1 MATTKKISEL
11 DELTAPAADDD
22 VEIRDVSDNVP
33 VATGKNK
40 RMKWLTMVTKM
51 FASRFGADAGSTD
64 TYVVTL
70 DPVPL
75 GYVTGEHYRFKA
87 NTANTGACTV
97 NFNSLGAKTI
107 KKAAGGITTDLDTND
122 IRAGQWVDLVYDGTN
137 MQMQSLLGNA
147 PSGGSGGIGDVAG
160 PSSATDNAIARFDS
174 TTGKLIQNSVVII
187 SDAGAI
193 TVPEIAAPSTPA
205 AGTVHIYAKSD
216 KHLYIK
222 DSTGT
227 ETDLTA
233 TSGGSIAP
241 LFVERANEVAQRN
254 GTTPQNLYIYK
265 STDGGSNW
273 SRLNIGWD
281 GLNNLQVQSENN
293 GTGTLYPLN
302 FRYGPTR
309 RVTYSGS
316 DFSPDSNNVT
326 ALGTGLNRWS
336 EIRAVNVVAQT
347 GLNIEGGTTITDA
360 GASFGGVVKFG
371 STITGPGTWTGG
383 NGTPLSIGSNQ
394 NDYNPAQLSYFQRWS
409 SSAAVDITG
418 FTRFQQDGQVH
429 LIVNVGA
436 NSITLKHQDT
446 GSSAGNRFLC
456 STGADVILG
465 PDQAADV
472 IYDGN
477 TLRWRVFKRN

>member
-122 IRAGQWVDLVYDGTN
+122 IRAGQWVDLVFDGTN
-137 MQMQSLLGNA
+137 MQMQSLLGNS
-147 PSGGSGGIGDVAG
+147 PSGGTGGIGDVVG
-160 PSSATDNAIARFDS
+160 PGSATDNAIARFDS
-174 TTGKLIQNSVVII
+174 TTGKLIQNSVVIV

-227 ETDLTA
+227 ETDLTSA
-233 TSGGSIAP
+233 GGGSIAP
-241 LFVERANEVAQRN
+241 LVIEDANTVAQRN
-254 GTTPQNLYIYK
+254 GANAQLFNIYRTFTDASNYERLK
-265 STDGGSNW
+265 IGPVGSDFVIQSEAAGTGSQRQLQLRYGASRILAFDGGS
-273 SRLNIGWD
+273 
-281 GLNNLQVQSENN
+281 
-293 GTGTLYPLN
+293 LY
-302 FRYGPTR
+302 
-309 RVTYSGS
+309 
-316 DFSPDSNNVT
+316 PDSNNVI
-326 ALGTGLNRWS
+326 ALGTGSVRFSIL
-336 EIRAVNVVAQT
+336 RAVDVMVQT
-347 GLNIEGGTTITDA
+347 SFQFEGQAELRDA
-360 GASFGGVVKFG
+360 GNTNGGVTRFCKNG
-371 STITGPGTWTGG
+371 GNPGTWAAGVQAES
-383 NGTPLSIGSNQ
+383 LGSSNL
-394 NDYNPAQLSYFQRWS
+394 NNYTYTSNAHMQRWS
-409 SSAAVDITG
+409 SGAAIDVTG
-418 FTRFQQDGQVH
+418 MVRGQVDGQTH
-429 LIVNVGA
+429 FIVNVGS
-436 NSITLKHQDT
+436 NNITLKHESA
-446 GSSAGNRFLC
+446 SSTAGNRFLN
-456 STGADVILG
+456 STGADIVL
-465 PDQAADV
+465 AANEAIFV
-472 IYDGN
+472 IYDS
-477 TLRWRVFKRN
+477 TTARWRGYKA